1 MKLIRCN
8 NGHFYDQDKFSS
20 CPYCN
25 GGSSTSDSMT
35 EAFEDPVTMPLR
47 EPQPLMGNG
56 AAAVGTQPAQPEAV
70 VSKSLEQAFNQTA
83 PAASMNGIN
92 SVFAESPAGEDHTVA
107 ITPGGKTMGTEG
119 QKPAVGWLVCIKGKH
134 IGKDFRLVQGKNY
147 IGRDVSMDVC
157 LEGEKTVSRDRH
169 AVIVYDPM
177 NHLYLIQSGE
187 SKELT
192 YVNDKVILESQ
203 ELRASDKILVG
214 DVKLLFVPL
223 CNEEFN
229 WTDVLEGKE
238 EEKEDVK

>member
-1 MKLIRCN
+1 
-8 NGHFYDQDKFSS
+8 
-20 CPYCN
+20 
-25 GGSSTSDSMT
+25 
-35 EAFEDPVTMPLR
+35 
-47 EPQPLMGNG
+47 
-56 AAAVGTQPAQPEAV
+56 
-70 VSKSLEQAFNQTA
+70 
-83 PAASMNGIN
+83 
-92 SVFAESPAGEDHTVA
+92 
-107 ITPGGKTMGTEG
+107 MGTEG

-134 IGKDFRLVQGKNY
+134 IGKDYRLVQGKNY
-147 IGRDVSMDVC
+147 IGRDASMDVC

-203 ELRASDKILVG
+203 ELSASDMILIG

-223 CNEEFN
+223 CSEEFN

-238 EEKEDVK
+238 EEKPDEK